1 MKSAGHAGTR
11 VRIGATTL
19 STAFAWPSG
28 AAAGVLAATDGQM
41 GAVRA
46 RMAATLGNPDPFHVR
61 SALLADPGA
70 LVDVPDSGFDSP
82 ERGAGSGDA
91 GGMELTRDAVDA
103 VLIGCPAMVGVLA
116 FQPLGPLARAVVPQ
130 PGWTWLRWRRSS
142 PGAGPLRLGTPR
154 VYSAAD
160 LGDDARATFRCIA
173 ALPRGGVAVGSDYG
187 LAILPGRGGPG
198 VFTPFRWPAGA
209 RRENRRVEAMLGTDE
224 RLIVATQQAV
234 FTWDYRGEPRAQKHP
249 ADADGGY
256 DDLLA
261 LTHGRRGP
269 LYAWRTR
276 LEGGRGPA
284 DVLAFATDPHGVTY
298 AATRTGEVWVVDG
311 GGPIRRFASDRVLR
325 SGDLQ
330 AVESTGRPVRHL
342 AWADGHL
349 WAAADGQLH
358 RFDGVSWSSEPGE
371 PGALATDEA
380 GRLWMVRDGRVVV
393 REGGGGDRVV
403 ETGMQRPWAL
413 LAVPGAVWVG
423 GVGSVVRV
431 PVS

>member
-1 MKSAGHAGTR
+1 MI
-11 VRIGATTL
+11 VRIGEGTL
-19 STAFAWPSG
+19 ATAFRWPSG
-28 AAAGVLAATDGQM
+28 TAAEVLAATDGAM

-46 RMAATLGNPDPFHVR
+46 RIAATLGSPDPFHVR
-61 SALLADPGA
+61 SALLADPSARVETVESVESPTGGGA
-70 LVDVPDSGFDSP
+70 P
-82 ERGAGSGDA
+82 EHDQV
-91 GGMELTRDAVDA
+91 TRDAADA
-103 VLIGCPAMVGVLA
+103 ALIGCPAMVGVMA

-130 PGWTWLRWRRSS
+130 PEWAWLRWRRSS
-142 PGAGPLRLGTPR
+142 PEGGPGPLRLGAPR

-173 ALPRGGVAVGSDYG
+173 SLPRGGVAVGSDYG
-187 LAILPGRGGPG
+187 LAILSGRGGQG
-198 VFTPFRWPAGA
+198 VFAKFPWPAGA

-261 LTHGRRGP
+261 LANGKRGP
-269 LYAWRTR
+269 LWAWRTR

-284 DVLAFATDPHGVTY
+284 DVLAFASDPHGVTY
-298 AATRTGEVWVVDG
+298 AGTRTGEVWVVDG

-325 SGDLQ
+325 VGDLQ

-358 RFDGVSWSSEPGE
+358 RFDGVSWSAEPGE

-380 GRLWMVRDGRVVV
+380 GRLWMVRDGRVLV
-393 REGGGGDRVV
+393 RDGLEARGDRVV
-403 ETGMQRPWAL
+403 ETGVQRPWAL
-413 LAVPGAVWVG
+413 LAVPGAIWVG
-423 GVGSVVRV
+423 GVGAVGRV
-431 PVS
+431 PVT